1 MAPPAGSDS
10 GLRPPQGQSR
20 RRKPIWLS
28 SYITYSKGAKSLAPF
43 EYNMERTECVP
54 KGDFGFLK
62 FGCLQL
68 KVRDEKNLP
77 VLKTTSGSTKI
88 LVHLKTNVYRKNR
101 MRSQRRLW
109 PCVGRRPESDPAGGV
124 FGNAFGSLTYSV
136 FKYKHQNFYLV
147 QTSSSE
153 FVQ

>member
-1 MAPPAGSDS
+1 MA
-10 GLRPPQGQSR
+10 
-20 RRKPIWLS
+20 KI
-28 SYITYSKGAKSLAPF
+28 LAPF
-43 EYNMERTECVP
+43 EYNIDIKNLWDIKTTSGSTKIWVHLKIIADMERTECVP
-54 KGDFGFLK
+54 KDDFGFPK

-88 LVHLKTNVYRKNR
+88 LVYLKTNGYGKNR

-124 FGNAFGSLTYSV
+124 FGNTFGSLTYSV

-147 QTSSSE
+147 QTSFSE

>member
-1 MAPPAGSDS
+1 MSTTFYNTFSITISYGKTYQFSKR
-10 GLRPPQGQSR
+10 LRALPKFWR
-20 RRKPIWLS
+20 TLK
-28 SYITYSKGAKSLAPF
+28 LAD
-43 EYNMERTECVP
+43 MERIECVP

-88 LVHLKTNVYRKNR
+88 LAYLKTNGYRKNR
-101 MRSQRRLW
+101 MSSQRRLW
-109 PCVGRRPESDPAGGV
+109 PCGGRRPESDPAGGAV
-124 FGNAFGSLTYSV
+124 GNSFGSLTYSV

>member
-1 MAPPAGSDS
+1 MSTTFYNTFSITISYGKTYQFSKRLPA
-10 GLRPPQGQSR
+10 LL
-20 RRKPIWLS
+20 KFWPILKQI
-28 SYITYSKGAKSLAPF
+28 YI
-43 EYNMERTECVP
+43 ERTECVP
-54 KGDFGFLK
+54 KGDFGFPK

-88 LVHLKTNVYRKNR
+88 LAYLKTNGYGKNR

-124 FGNAFGSLTYSV
+124 FGNTFGSLTYSV
-136 FKYKHQNFYLV
+136 FKYRHQNFYLV
-147 QTSSSE
+147 QTSFS
-153 FVQ
+153 